1 MDNLLPREYM
11 FYNIFLFLP
20 TNLTIFFVFRLRRLP
35 LRQTAVAVNPAGRV
49 LSQFC
54 ISYFLGGETD

>member
-20 TNLTIFFVFRLRRLP
+20 TNLTIFLFSGF
-35 LRQTAVAVNPAGRV
+35 
-49 LSQFC
+49 
-54 ISYFLGGETD
+54 GGCPSAKQP